1 MVRKADEDGRFAPRR
16 RAPRSIS
23 ETMQPQPVEGERTRQ
38 LTARVPES
46 LHAEIRQYVAK
57 RDISVQE
64 FVRSAVT
71 NALRNDEAS

>member
-1 MVRKADEDGRFAPRR
+1 MVRKADEDSRFAPPRR

-46 LHAEIRQYVAK
+46 LHAEIRQ
-57 RDISVQE
+57 
-64 FVRSAVT
+64 
-71 NALRNDEAS
+71 